1 MNIREKI
8 FEFVLKRQPKRKIRM
23 PHWDSV
29 KSIAI
34 LYPEDSIQHIV
45 NQLDG
50 MGKEVVFFGLPDK
63 KEISWWTARP
73 KKDML
78 SLLTAREFDVMIDLS
93 QHPEL
98 TMQYMAIYIQ
108 AKFKTGRYMRDGILD
123 MTIDTPAQETPDYLF
138 EQVVRYLKMFGGR

>member
-8 FEFVLKRQPKRKIRM
+8 FEFVLKHQPKRKVCM

-45 NQLDG
+45 NKLDG
-50 MGKEVVFFGLPDK
+50 MGKEVIFFGLPEK
-63 KEISWWTARP
+63 KDINWWTARP

-93 QHPEL
+93 QSPEL
-98 TMQYMAIYIQ
+98 TMQYMAIYIN

-123 MTIDTPAQETPDYLF
+123 MTIDTPAQDTPDYLF
-138 EQVVRYLKMFGGR
+138 EQVIRYLKMFGG

>member
-8 FEFVLKRQPKRKIRM
+8 FEFVLKRQPKRKVCM

-34 LYPEDSIQHIV
+34 LYPEDSIQPII
-45 NQLDG
+45 NKLDG
-50 MGKEVVFFGLPDK
+50 MGKEVIFFGMPDK
-63 KEISWWTARP
+63 KDISWWTARP

-93 QHPEL
+93 QHPDL
-98 TMQYMAIYIQ
+98 TMQYMAMYIN

-138 EQVVRYLKMFGGR
+138 EQVIRYLKMFGG

>member
-8 FEFVLKRQPKRKIRM
+8 FEFVLKRQSKRKVCM

-34 LYPEDSIQHIV
+34 LYPEDSIQPII
-45 NQLDG
+45 NKLDG
-50 MGKEVVFFGLPDK
+50 MGKEVIFFGMPDK
-63 KEISWWTARP
+63 KDISWWTACP

-78 SLLTAREFDVMIDLS
+78 SLLSAREFDVMIDLS
-93 QHPEL
+93 QHPDL
-98 TMQYMAIYIQ
+98 TMQYMAMHIN
-108 AKFKTGRYMRDGILD
+108 AKFKTGRHIRDGILD

-138 EQVVRYLKMFGGR
+138 EQVIRYLKMFGG